1 MATTSEPDATPS
13 TRRRPPGRRERV
25 VFTTA
30 AALIALYVVDDGL
43 IHREPGTSPGDH
55 LISMLVSLTLLGGSV
70 AWQRHARAGVRAT
83 LSLVWGVLA
92 LTAAIADGVRH
103 IGVDRF
109 SGDDATALLA
119 GLAGIAL
126 VLLGAVTLWR
136 TRRLDEHVP
145 RRLARRALVGVGAAI
160 VAFFVVLPMA
170 FAIVGT
176 RKARAPVTAADLGRP
191 HEEIDLRTSDGLRLS
206 GWYVPSRNGA
216 AVVVFPGRTGPV
228 DHARMLARNGY
239 GVLMLDRRGEGESEG
254 DYSARGWGGEP
265 DLRAA
270 LDFLSARP
278 DVDPQRIGGLGLSVG
293 GELLLQ
299 TAAHDA
305 RLQAVVSDGAGQRSI
320 KEQMHAPDAPKGLRW
335 LSPSTVETA
344 ATMVLTGRRPPGD
357 LADLVGRISPRA
369 VLLIRAQDG
378 NADEELNT
386 VYLERAG
393 EPRALWTLPSG
404 GHTGGLEHDP
414 AAYERR
420 VVGFFDQELP
430 LHN

>member
-55 LISMLVSLTLLGGSV
+55 LISMLVPLALLGGSV
-70 AWQRHARAGVRAT
+70 AWQRHSRAGVRAT
-83 LSLVWGVLA
+83 LALVWGVLA
-92 LTAAIADGVRH
+92 LTAGIADGVRH
-103 IGVDRF
+103 IAVDRF
-109 SGDDATALLA
+109 GGDDATALLA
-119 GLAGIAL
+119 GIAGVAL
-126 VLLGAVTLWR
+126 LVLGAVTLWR

-145 RRLARRALVGVGAAI
+145 RRLARRTLVGVGAAI

-176 RKARAPVTAADLGRP
+176 RKARAPVAAADLGRP

-216 AVVVFPGRTGPV
+216 AVIVFPGRTGPV

-270 LDFLSARP
+270 LDSSARSRMSTP
-278 DVDPQRIGGLGLSVG
+278 SAS
-293 GELLLQ
+293 
-299 TAAHDA
+299 AASA
-305 RLQAVVSDGAGQRSI
+305 
-320 KEQMHAPDAPKGLRW
+320 
-335 LSPSTVETA
+335 SPSA
-344 ATMVLTGRRPPGD
+344 ASCCCRPP
-357 LADLVGRISPRA
+357 RTTRA
-369 VLLIRAQDG
+369 
-378 NADEELNT
+378 
-386 VYLERAG
+386 
-393 EPRALWTLPSG
+393 
-404 GHTGGLEHDP
+404 
-414 AAYERR
+414 
-420 VVGFFDQELP
+420 
-430 LHN
+430 